1 MIEIERK
8 YLIKPTEILTLKR
21 GRGKNIVQSYLKE
34 KSGIELRLRIMEDEG
49 FLTVKKSISQR
60 SRHELETKV
69 DSSFIKNLLKT
80 FNLKKLEKTRY
91 SIVYKNKLW
100 EIDFFK
106 GKHEGLVLA
115 EIELNDENEVF
126 ELPSWIEKEV
136 TNDKRYY
143 NSYLF
148 ELL

>member
-1 MIEIERK
+1 MMEIERK
-8 YLIKPTEILTLKR
+8 YLINPTDILTLKK
-21 GRGKNIVQSYLKE
+21 GEGKNIVQSYLKE
-34 KSGIELRLRIMEDEG
+34 KSGIELRLRIMGNEG
-49 FLTVKKSISQR
+49 FLTVKKVISER

-69 DSSFIKNLLKT
+69 DASFIKNLLEI
-80 FNLKKLEKTRY
+80 FDLKKLEKTRY
-91 SIVYKNKLW
+91 SIVHKNNLW

-126 ELPSWIEKEV
+126 ELPPWIEKEV
-136 TNDKRYY
+136 TNDQTYY

>member
-8 YLIKPTEILTLKR
+8 FLVNPTEILALNR
-21 GRGKNIVQSYLKE
+21 GEGKNIVQSYLKE
-34 KSGIELRLRIMEDEG
+34 KSGIELRLRIMRDEG
-49 FLTVKKSISQR
+49 FLTVKKAISER

-69 DSSFIKNLLKT
+69 DASFIENLLEV
-80 FNLKKLEKTRY
+80 FELKKLEKTRY

-115 EIELNDENEVF
+115 EIELNDEHEVF
-126 ELPSWIEKEV
+126 ELPPWIEKEV
-136 TNDKRYY
+136 TNDKKYY